1 VYQDKGGSIMSL
13 TQEQQDYLDDEYD
26 RQRDDDMVAEF
37 EAKQLKKKFKSR
49 VLDDGRVEFYD

>member
-1 VYQDKGGSIMSL
+1 MSL